1 MRSWLICPAI
11 LFVWFA
17 TDVRAATNDS
27 VHISRCST
35 QLAEGLGRCAAMY
48 GLPQLA
54 DQRGYCEAAAIGAYN
69 SCIAAAT
76 SISTARSLPQR
87 RPESLRPAA
96 LW

>member
-27 VHISRCST
+27 THLSRCST
-35 QLAEGLGRCAAMY
+35 QLAEALGRCGAMH

-54 DQRGYCEAAAIGAYN
+54 EQRGYCEAAASCTYN
-69 SCIAAAT
+69 SCVAAGT
-76 SISTARSLPQR
+76 SISTAPTRPQR
-87 RPESLRPAA
+87 RPEPLPSSA